1 MSLRD
6 EILKAAGVPRG
17 TSTIAGQQ
25 VHIRGLTTA
34 EELAF
39 LKDGVGGTAPIDVC
53 AACLLD
59 DKGKPLFRRADVESL
74 AAGTLK
80 QAYMDIL
87 ALTFPAA
94 DLEKNS

>member
-6 EILKAAGVPRG
+6 DILAAVAAPRG
-17 TSTIAGQQ
+17 TTTIAGHS
-25 VHIRGLTTA
+25 VNIRGLTTA

-59 DKGKPLFRRADVESL
+59 EKGKPLFRRTDVESL